1 MKLSRGSNGPVGL
14 RDPRGGAQDGR
25 EGCDEE
31 GRELRMTGHAGS
43 RKQPAHCTCRRDV
56 GLLLMR
62 LGIGAVLMAH
72 GGQKLFGL
80 FGGGGIEGTAAAME
94 SMGFE
99 PGRESA
105 IAAGVGETGGGAL
118 LALGLATPA
127 AGAAAAGTM
136 AAAASVNWQKGL
148 FAMRGG
154 YELPLLVGLGAAGLG
169 LTGAGTL
176 SLDDATGHALDRPW
190 LAAAAFVGTAAVAA
204 TVISRRNQVLAR
216 REDAETGESSV
227 PAE

>member
-1 MKLSRGSNGPVGL
+1 MTVGAMSR
-14 RDPRGGAQDGR
+14 RR
-25 EGCDEE
+25 E
-31 GRELRMTGHAGS
+31 RIMTGRANRQAS
-43 RKQPAHCTCRRDV
+43 CTCSRDV

-72 GGQKLFGL
+72 GAQKLFGL

-105 IAAGVGETGGGAL
+105 IAAGVGESAGGAL

-136 AAAASVNWQKGL
+136 AAAASVSWEKGL

-154 YELPLLVGLGAAGLG
+154 YELPLLIGLGAAGLG
-169 LTGAGTL
+169 MTGAGTL
-176 SLDDATGHALDRPW
+176 SLDDATGHVLDRPW
-190 LAAAAFVGTAAVAA
+190 LAAAAFVGTAGVATAV
-204 TVISRRNQVLAR
+204 IGRRNQVLAR
-216 REDAETGESSV
+216 RADAAAAAAEDSG

>member
-1 MKLSRGSNGPVGL
+1 
-14 RDPRGGAQDGR
+14 
-25 EGCDEE
+25 
-31 GRELRMTGHAGS
+31 MTGHA
-43 RKQPAHCTCRRDV
+43 RAKRPASCTCRRDV

-105 IAAGVGETGGGAL
+105 LAAGVGETGGGAL

-136 AAAASVNWQKGL
+136 AAAAAVNWEKGL

-154 YELPLLVGLGAAGLG
+154 YELPLLIGLGAAGLG

-176 SLDDATGHALDRPW
+176 SLDDATGHLLDRPW
-190 LAAAAFVGTAAVAA
+190 LAAAAFVGTAGVAA
-204 TVISRRNQVLAR
+204 AVINRRNGVLDRRAEAEAR
-216 REDAETGESSV
+216 AEAESEPASQPDA
-227 PAE
+227 

>member
-1 MKLSRGSNGPVGL
+1 
-14 RDPRGGAQDGR
+14 
-25 EGCDEE
+25 
-31 GRELRMTGHAGS
+31 
-43 RKQPAHCTCRRDV
+43 
-56 GLLLMR
+56 
-62 LGIGAVLMAH
+62 
-72 GGQKLFGL
+72 
-80 FGGGGIEGTAAAME
+80 
-94 SMGFE
+94 
-99 PGRESA
+99 
-105 IAAGVGETGGGAL
+105 
-118 LALGLATPA
+118 
-127 AGAAAAGTM
+127 M

-154 YELPLLVGLGAAGLG
+154 YELPLLIGLGAAGLG

>member
-1 MKLSRGSNGPVGL
+1 
-14 RDPRGGAQDGR
+14 
-25 EGCDEE
+25 
-31 GRELRMTGHAGS
+31 MTGRMGS
-43 RKQPAHCTCRRDV
+43 GRRAASCTCRKDV
-56 GLLLMR
+56 GLLFLR
-62 LGIGAVLMAH
+62 LGIGGVLMAH
-72 GGQKLFGL
+72 GAQKLFGL

-105 IAAGVGETGGGAL
+105 IAAGLSEAGGGAL
-118 LALGLATPA
+118 IALGLATPA

-136 AAAASVNWQKGL
+136 ATAASVNWEKGL

-154 YELPLLVGLGAAGLG
+154 YELPMLLGVGAAGLG

-176 SLDDATGHALDRPW
+176 SLDDATGHVFDRPW
-190 LAAAAFVGTAAVAA
+190 LAAAAFVGTAAATAA
-204 TVISRRNQVLAR
+204 VIGRRAQVLDR
-216 REDAETGESSV
+216 RAESEAGAGEQAA

>member
-1 MKLSRGSNGPVGL
+1 M
-14 RDPRGGAQDGR
+14 AGR
-25 EGCDEE
+25 
-31 GRELRMTGHAGS
+31 TGS
-43 RKQPAHCTCRRDV
+43 RRRPASCTCRGDV
-56 GLLLMR
+56 GLLLLR
-62 LGIGAVLMAH
+62 LGVGGVLMAH
-72 GGQKLFGL
+72 GAQKLFGL

-136 AAAASVNWQKGL
+136 AAAASVNWDKGL

-154 YELPLLVGLGAAGLG
+154 YELPLLIGLGAAGLG

-190 LAAAAFVGTAAVAA
+190 LAAAAFVGTAGVAA
-204 TVISRRNQVLAR
+204 AVIGRRNQVLAR
-216 REDAETGESSV
+216 RAEAASGEEPV
-227 PAE
+227 PGE

>member
-1 MKLSRGSNGPVGL
+1 
-14 RDPRGGAQDGR
+14 
-25 EGCDEE
+25 
-31 GRELRMTGHAGS
+31 MTGHERS
-43 RKQPAHCTCRRDV
+43 RRQPAHCTCRRDV

-154 YELPLLVGLGAAGLG
+154 YELPLLIGLGARHGG
-169 LTGAGTL
+169 CGRRRDQPPQSGAGPPR
-176 SLDDATGHALDRPW
+176 GRRDRGVLRPGRMT
-190 LAAAAFVGTAAVAA
+190 AAAAVV
-204 TVISRRNQVLAR
+204 
-216 REDAETGESSV
+216 
-227 PAE
+227 

>member
-1 MKLSRGSNGPVGL
+1 
-14 RDPRGGAQDGR
+14 
-25 EGCDEE
+25 
-31 GRELRMTGHAGS
+31 MTGHARAKRS
-43 RKQPAHCTCRRDV
+43 ASCTCRRDV

-105 IAAGVGETGGGAL
+105 IAAGLGETGGGAL
-118 LALGLATPA
+118 LAVGLASPV

-136 AAAASVNWQKGL
+136 AAAAAVSWQKGL
-148 FAMRGG
+148 FAQGGG
-154 YELPLLVGLGAAGLG
+154 YELPLLLGVGAVGLG

-176 SLDDATGHALDRPW
+176 SLDEATGGVLDRPW
-190 LAAAAFVGTAAVAA
+190 MAAGAFVASAAGAAA
-204 TVISRRNQVLAR
+204 VISRRNRAVAR
-216 REDAETGESSV
+216 RAGADEEREREAEAARNVPNV
-227 PAE
+227 PAGHGAHKS